1 MKKTNK
7 IGLFGGAFNPIH
19 NGHLFVAKESIKTF
33 NLNKIIFIPTGNPV
47 FEKQELLNK
56 QIRANFVKNAISNEK
71 NFEVSFFEIEREAP
85 SFFIDTLQHF
95 NNGKDMLFTILGEDT
110 FMQFHK
116 WKSPEEILENSYLIV
131 AKRYEGNFVRTKKYI
146 KKYFTEY
153 KEKILFLSHPLFSI
167 SSTLIR
173 ERIKKEK
180 HISYLLPES
189 IEKKIVENGYYR

>member
-71 NFEVSFFEIEREAP
+71 NFEVSLFEIEREAP

-95 NNGKDMLFTILGEDT
+95 KNGKDILFTILGEDT

-131 AKRYEGNFVRTKKYI
+131 AKRYEGNFVGTKSYIKERFKKY
-146 KKYFTEY
+146 E
-153 KEKILFLSHPLFSI
+153 EKIFFLPHPLYPI

-173 ERIKKEK
+173 ERIKKGMPV
-180 HISYLLPES
+180 SYLLPES
-189 IEKKIVENGYYR
+189 IEKEILENGYYR

>member
-19 NGHLFVAKESIKTF
+19 NGHLFVAKESMKTF

-56 QIRANFVKNAISNEK
+56 QIRANFVKTAISNKK
-71 NFEVSFFEIEREAP
+71 NFEVSFFEVERETP

-95 NNGKDMLFTILGEDT
+95 NNGKDMLFTILEEDT

-116 WKSPEEILENSYLIV
+116 WKSPEEILENSYFIV
-131 AKRYEGNFVRTKKYI
+131 AKRYEGNFAGTKKYI

-153 KEKILFLSHPLFSI
+153 KEKILFLPHPLFPI

-173 ERIKKEK
+173 ERIKKGK
-180 HISYLLPES
+180 YISYLLPES
-189 IEKKIVENGYYR
+189 IEKKIVENGYYI